1 MSAVIR
7 SLFPFQQKSLALAC
21 ALVIANAAQAQ
32 TLEERVQALEQT
44 QSQQSEINQVV
55 SDLVGKINVSG
66 FVSIRG
72 GQIDDEDVIYLSTMD
87 DTWTFSEESVAGL
100 QVDSAISEKLAV
112 SMQLKA
118 ASAEEGVE
126 LEWGYL
132 EYAFE
137 PDLKLR
143 AGRLRAPGFMLSEFL
158 DVGYAY
164 PWVQV
169 PTEVYGWLPFSRYE
183 GIDLRYWTSVGG
195 IDIRLNPYA
204 GTTTN
209 QQLAMGNLEFT
220 DQSSEFAGLDVQ
232 MTYDIFTVRAG
243 YSKYHFTLTDSVLD
257 NFIGPVVEGVAIVP
271 DIPPYIDGVSTLG
284 LISYVEDVMVGN
296 VDPGDFTPGTGV
308 LKDTILGLQT
318 DGNPANDFMV
328 PVLQAEQASLLAQLE
343 PYRTI
348 PTMNGEQNGEFYGV
362 GFSADNGEFLLMSEL
377 SSSSIEGIYPDVESG
392 YVMFGYRFGNWMPH
406 ITFAKM
412 YTTNDDERPEIQS
425 FTLND
430 MFWNSDP
437 GLAQLAEGL
446 NGYTEGLLVTMNIIR
461 LEQETLTLG
470 LRWDPVESLAV
481 KAEVFHVELQNG
493 SYGFAIPSAMLA
505 LSESNFLTFANSEAP
520 VYPEAADSVNGVRMS
535 LDLVF

>member
-1 MSAVIR
+1 MSAVSRFI
-7 SLFPFQQKSLALAC
+7 FPFEKKALAAAC
-21 ALVIANAAQAQ
+21 ALVIANAAWAE

-55 SDLVGKINVSG
+55 NELVGKINVSG

-72 GQIDDEDVIYLSTMD
+72 GQIDDEDIIYLSTMD
-87 DTWTFSEESVAGL
+87 DSWSFSEESVVGL
-100 QVDSAISEKLAV
+100 QVDSAISDQLAV
-112 SMQLKA
+112 SLQIKA
-118 ASAEEGVE
+118 ASAEAGVE

-183 GIDLRYWTSVGG
+183 GMDLRYWSSIGG
-195 IDIRLNPYA
+195 VDFRLNPYI

-209 QQLAMGNLEFT
+209 QQLAMGNLEFA

-243 YSKYHFTLTDSVLD
+243 YSKYHFNLSDSVLD
-257 NFIGPVVEGVAIVP
+257 NFIGPVVEGVTIVP
-271 DIPPYIDGVSTLG
+271 DIPPYVDGVETLG
-284 LISYVEDVMVGN
+284 LIKYVEDVMVG
-296 VDPGDFTPGTGV
+296 DGTPGSGV
-308 LKDTILGLQT
+308 LSDVILGVQN
-318 DGNPANDFMV
+318 DGDPTNDFFV
-328 PVLQAEQASLLAQLE
+328 PVLQAEQISLLAQLE
-343 PYRTI
+343 PYRNI
-348 PTMNGEQNGEFYGV
+348 PSMNGAQDGEFYGV
-362 GFSADNGEFLLMSEL
+362 GFSADNGEFLLMSEY
-377 SSSSIEGIYPDVESG
+377 SSSAIEGIYPDVESG

-406 ITFAKM
+406 VTFAKM
-412 YTTNDDERPEIQS
+412 YTTNDDERPDIQS
-425 FTLND
+425 FEINELI
-430 MFWNSDP
+430 WNSDP
-437 GLAQLAEGL
+437 GLAQLASGL
-446 NGYTEGLLVTMNIIR
+446 DAYTDGLLVTMDIIR
-461 LEQETLTLG
+461 LEQETVTLG
-470 LRWDPVESLAV
+470 VRWDPVESLAV
-481 KAEVFHVELQNG
+481 KAEVFHVDLKNG

-505 LSESNFLTFANSEAP
+505 LSESNFLAFADAETP
-520 VYPEAADSVNGVRMS
+520 VYPEPADSVNGVRMS